1 MRKEKRGMVYFLLM
15 VFLFAGCAA
24 PVTYTAGKALLQ
36 SMRVDGTAGP
46 QTLRA
51 VLKITVYDGRKKST
65 VTGVVNTVPR
75 QRYKIDFKGP
85 VGSHLGSF
93 YWVKDSVWSLFVPK
107 EELLIQ
113 GDHDRVYIPILKLD
127 SVVIHDVLGFLW
139 GGYLPAGEY
148 AKDEKEKDMYR
159 TTDGR
164 AGYAIDAR
172 SGLVRRAVLSSG
184 YVMEYGGYTEQNG
197 RPVAGSVA
205 IHRNNMHL
213 LDIKTKTITDNPTWK
228 KSPFFLRLPG
238 GMMPVSPEEA
248 ERVGLLSE
256 G

>member
-1 MRKEKRGMVYFLLM
+1 MRKETRGMAFFLLLA
-15 VFLFAGCAA
+15 FIFAGCAA
-24 PVTYTAGKALLQ
+24 PVTYTAGKMLHKN
-36 SMRVDGTAGP
+36 MRVDGTAVP

-93 YWVKDSVWSLFVPK
+93 YWVKDSVWSLFIPK

-113 GDHDRVYIPILKLD
+113 GDHDRVHIPILKLD
-127 SVVIHDVLGFLW
+127 SVIIHDVLGFLW
-139 GGYLPAGEY
+139 GGYLPAGGY
-148 AKDEKEKDMYR
+148 VKDEKVRGMYR
-159 TTDGR
+159 TSDGR

-184 YVMEYGGYTEQNG
+184 YVMEYGGYTEQYG

-205 IHRNNMHL
+205 IFRNTRHL
-213 LDIKTKTITDNPTWK
+213 LDIRVKSVVDNPQWK

-238 GMMPVSPEEA
+238 GMMPLSPEEA

-256 G
+256 